1 MQKIC
6 KIGQNAW
13 WCRIFYLLL
22 PMSTRRERA
31 KAQTAQQSKALDLEV
46 VRPVDKHPIA
56 KKMGDFFIDV
66 AKLIIGGVILAG
78 LMKQDIDYQF
88 LFWLSILVVS
98 IFITFGM
105 YLINFANK
113 DKR

>member
-1 MQKIC
+1 
-6 KIGQNAW
+6 
-13 WCRIFYLLL
+13 
-22 PMSTRRERA
+22 MSTRRERA

-113 DKR
+113 DSR

>member
-1 MQKIC
+1 
-6 KIGQNAW
+6 
-13 WCRIFYLLL
+13 
-22 PMSTRRERA
+22 MSTRRERA
-31 KAQTAQQSKALDLEV
+31 KAQNAQQSRNTV
-46 VRPVDKHPIA
+46 VSSVMKKEHPIA

-88 LFWLSILVVS
+88 LFWLSIVVVS
-98 IFITFGM
+98 LFIAFGI

-113 DKR
+113 ER

>member
-1 MQKIC
+1 
-6 KIGQNAW
+6 
-13 WCRIFYLLL
+13 
-22 PMSTRRERA
+22 
-31 KAQTAQQSKALDLEV
+31 
-46 VRPVDKHPIA
+46 
-56 KKMGDFFIDV
+56 MGDFFIDV

>member
-1 MQKIC
+1 
-6 KIGQNAW
+6 
-13 WCRIFYLLL
+13 
-22 PMSTRRERA
+22 MSTRRERA
-31 KAQTAQQSKALDLEV
+31 KAQTVQRVKALDLGGSK
-46 VRPVDKHPIA
+46 PVEEHPIA

-78 LMKQDIDYQF
+78 LMKQNIDYQF